1 VEVDVSGAT
10 VQRGVGGQRDE
21 VESESR
27 AASRPEAAHEDRRE
41 TDRQLIARMRADGL
55 VHEEHAMHLREAL
68 RSSRTIGAA
77 IGIVMVDRN
86 VGEDEAFAV
95 LSRASQDTNRKLS
108 VIAHEL
114 VARRTSRHL
123 PSA

>member
-1 VEVDVSGAT
+1 
-10 VQRGVGGQRDE
+10 
-21 VESESR
+21 
-27 AASRPEAAHEDRRE
+27 
-41 TDRQLIARMRADGL
+41 
-55 VHEEHAMHLREAL
+55 MHLREAL

-108 VIAHEL
+108 AIAHEL
-114 VARRTSRHL
+114 VEQRSSRHL
-123 PSA
+123 PRAAARDAQRT